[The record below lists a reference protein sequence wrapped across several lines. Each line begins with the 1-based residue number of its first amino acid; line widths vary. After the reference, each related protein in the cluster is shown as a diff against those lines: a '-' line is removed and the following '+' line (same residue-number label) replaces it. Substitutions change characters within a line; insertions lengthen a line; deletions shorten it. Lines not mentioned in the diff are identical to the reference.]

1 MSKARKRDK
10 KIFTKTARKTKT
22 INISRKPVRGG
33 TCL

>member
-1 MSKARKRDK
+1 MKAKRRDK
-10 KIFTKTARKTKT
+10 KVFTKTARKTKL

>member
-1 MSKARKRDK
+1 MKARKKDRR
-10 KIFTKTARKTKT
+10 IFTKTAQKKKL

>member
-1 MSKARKRDK
+1 MRAKRKDRR
-10 KIFTKTARKTKT
+10 IFTKTARKTKT

>member
-10 KIFTKTARKTKT
+10 KIFTKTALRTKKL
-22 INISRKPVRGG
+22 NNSVKPMRGG

>member
-1 MSKARKRDK
+1 MKARKKDK
-10 KIFTKTARKTKT
+10 RAFTKTARKTKL